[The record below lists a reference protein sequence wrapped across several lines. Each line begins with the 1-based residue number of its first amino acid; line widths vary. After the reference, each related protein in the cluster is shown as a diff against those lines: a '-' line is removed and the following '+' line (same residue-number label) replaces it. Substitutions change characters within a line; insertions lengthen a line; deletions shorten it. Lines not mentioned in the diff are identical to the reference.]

1 MRGAA
6 GAALALPFLVE
17 LSACACLG
25 DGGASVGAPTPVRA
39 VLAVVAAAIALA
51 SAGPII
57 PAGIFG
63 IFGIFGVFGIVAGAG
78 TLVLR
83 FSGPVR
89 SGFVAHAAGGG
100 TRRPWTT

>member
-63 IFGIFGVFGIVAGAG
+63 IFGIFGIVAGAG